1 MLQKIKLEQ
10 TYKEEVRQ
18 FKFAEKKLLVSYNLR
33 PDLTKEKIVSVAK
46 NQEKQRKRLIEGYK
60 HYKNKLN
67 RLIDVQ
73 KILQELA
80 RNGLFDLSG
89 YRLIDREEKLTDKI
103 EKYEKEVEETQQK
116 NAKEKRKE
124 HEL

>member
-1 MLQKIKLEQ
+1 M
-10 TYKEEVRQ
+10 
-18 FKFAEKKLLVSYNLR
+18 
-33 PDLTKEKIVSVAK
+33 
-46 NQEKQRKRLIEGYK
+46 
-60 HYKNKLN
+60 
-67 RLIDVQ
+67 IDVQ
-73 KILQELA
+73 EILQELD

-124 HEL
+124 HEI

>member
-1 MLQKIKLEQ
+1 
-10 TYKEEVRQ
+10 
-18 FKFAEKKLLVSYNLR
+18 
-33 PDLTKEKIVSVAK
+33 
-46 NQEKQRKRLIEGYK
+46 
-60 HYKNKLN
+60 LN

-73 KILQELA
+73 EILQELD

-89 YRLIDREEKLTDKI
+89 YRLINREEKLTDKI

-124 HEL
+124 HEI